1 MVLREERITVEEAFK
16 AVVDTPVAP
25 VMAPAPVMAME
36 GELRRLVLLLPKER
50 PLMVLLA
57 MAVTLGRL
65 IPLMVLV
72 PVVELP
78 VKEIFKPLVTAVPAP
93 ELLVKDKDAKLS
105 LLVEVVKMS
114 DIFPDDNVKFPEV
127 KVSLP

>member
-1 MVLREERITVEEAFK
+1 
-16 AVVDTPVAP
+16 
-25 VMAPAPVMAME
+25 
-36 GELRRLVLLLPKER
+36 
-50 PLMVLLA
+50 MVLLA

>member
-1 MVLREERITVEEAFK
+1 
-16 AVVDTPVAP
+16 
-25 VMAPAPVMAME
+25 
-36 GELRRLVLLLPKER
+36 
-50 PLMVLLA
+50 

>member
-1 MVLREERITVEEAFK
+1 
-16 AVVDTPVAP
+16 
-25 VMAPAPVMAME
+25 
-36 GELRRLVLLLPKER
+36 
-50 PLMVLLA
+50 MVLLGNGGNIGKIDS
-57 MAVTLGRL
+57 VNGIGTGCG
-65 IPLMVLV
+65 I
-72 PVVELP
+72 P